1 MGFQG
6 GGFVDNRD
14 AKEAH
19 ESLETQIQVLKQRID
34 ELEVENDI
42 LRSKL
47 RSERGTISHVF
58 SSRPNSY

>member
-6 GGFVDNRD
+6 GGLVDNRD
-14 AKEAH
+14 GKDAH
-19 ESLETQIQVLKQRID
+19 ENLEAQIQVLKQRID
-34 ELEVENDI
+34 ELEIENEL

-47 RSERGTISHVF
+47 RSERGTISHVL